1 MPLSNVLPG
10 RMTFLNC
17 ALVIRVF
24 RFALLAR
31 FFLGCK
37 FVLSLLASLQ
47 FRPLF
52 AGFQFGARP
61 SAVQGLSTPRVS
73 ASVPVAPG
81 YLVVVCGRLGI
92 V

>member
-1 MPLSNVLPG
+1 
-10 RMTFLNC
+10 MTFLNC

-37 FVLSLLASLQ
+37 FVLSLLVILQ
-47 FRPLF
+47 FRPSF
-52 AGFQFGARP
+52 AGFQIGAQP
-61 SAVQGLSTPRVS
+61 SAALGLSTPRVS
-73 ASVPVAPG
+73 ASVPVAPR